1 MIALTLLALTVI
13 TTMLAWFMFPKW
25 QIQGM
30 LKPYEA
36 WRQGRWYQ
44 LITSGF
50 LHADGSHLLLNM
62 LVFFFFGPILEQTI
76 GGASFLILYFT
87 ARVAS
92 SLPTLIQERN
102 NPRYASLGASGAV
115 EAVLV
120 GFIVMYPLENIYLM
134 FIPVGIPAI
143 VFGGLFLAYSYYEAR
158 QRRDN
163 VNHLAHIAGAL
174 YGAAYTLL
182 FVPGAFSRFI
192 GHFGF

>member
-1 MIALTLLALTVI
+1 MAAISLLILTVLV
-13 TTMLAWFMFPKW
+13 TMTAWYVVPQFHY
-25 QIQGM
+25 QGM

-36 WRQGRWYQ
+36 WRRGRWYQ

-50 LHADGSHLLLNM
+50 LHADGTHLLLNM
-62 LVFFFFGPILEQTI
+62 FVFFFFGPILEQTI
-76 GGASFLILYFT
+76 GNSSFLILYFT
-87 ARVAS
+87 ALVVS

-115 EAVLV
+115 EAVLF

-163 VNHLAHIAGAL
+163 VNHVAHIAGAL
-174 YGAAYTLL
+174 YGVAYTLL
-182 FVPGAFSRFI
+182 FVPGAFSQFI
-192 GHFGF
+192 GHFGL